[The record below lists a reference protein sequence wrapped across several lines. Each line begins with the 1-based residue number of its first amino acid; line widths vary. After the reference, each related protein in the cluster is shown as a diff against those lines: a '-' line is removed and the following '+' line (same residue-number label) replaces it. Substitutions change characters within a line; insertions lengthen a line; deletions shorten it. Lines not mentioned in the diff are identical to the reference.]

1 MTEYIQIEPEA
12 TDDPAEMRLVT
23 NLTLSEGREVYRSP
37 EEGEEGSALA
47 QAMFNVPGLAE
58 LTIEGPA
65 LTIRA
70 EPDVEWHDLIEDISA
85 ALKDFFL

>member
-12 TDDPAEMRLVT
+12 TDDPGEMRLIT
-23 NLTLSEGREVYRSP
+23 NLTLSEGREVYRSAD
-37 EEGEEGSALA
+37 EGEEGSALA
-47 QAMFNVPGLAE
+47 QALFNVPGLAA

-65 LTIRA
+65 IRIRA
-70 EPDVEWHDLIEDISA
+70 DADTEWHDLIEDISA